1 MEDIYVIGHKN
12 PDTDSVASAIVY
24 AGIRGYK
31 AAVAGDMNPETEFVL
46 NKFGVVAPEVMTNAE
61 GKKLVLVDHNELAQ
75 MIEGGDKADIQEI
88 IDHHKVAV
96 MLAKP
101 IAIRVEPVG
110 STATLIAKMYP
121 NEVKSDPVRA
131 GLLLS
136 AILSDTVIFKSPTT
150 TEEDRSTAAALAP
163 ICGIDDIV
171 AYGIEMKKTNASIT
185 GKSIA
190 DVIGADFK
198 AFDLAGKK
206 IGVAQ
211 TEMVDISEAVERKGE
226 IVARLNE
233 IMTEGYDL
241 VIYAATDIMNEGSEL
256 FFAGDK
262 VVMEKA
268 FGAKI
273 EADNSVYVKGL
284 MSRKKQIIPP
294 LEEVYKQ

>member
-1 MEDIYVIGHKN
+1 
-12 PDTDSVASAIVY
+12 
-24 AGIRGYK
+24 
-31 AAVAGDMNPETEFVL
+31 
-46 NKFGVVAPEVMTNAE
+46 
-61 GKKLVLVDHNELAQ
+61 
-75 MIEGGDKADIQEI
+75 
-88 IDHHKVAV
+88 
-96 MLAKP
+96 
-101 IAIRVEPVG
+101 
-110 STATLIAKMYP
+110 
-121 NEVKSDPVRA
+121 
-131 GLLLS
+131 
-136 AILSDTVIFKSPTT
+136 
-150 TEEDRSTAAALAP
+150 
-163 ICGIDDIV
+163 
-171 AYGIEMKKTNASIT
+171 MKKTNASIT

-226 IVARLNE
+226 IVARLKE
-233 IMTEGYDL
+233 IMAEGYDL

-268 FGAKI
+268 FGAKRH
-273 EADNSVYVKGL
+273 ADNSVYVKGL